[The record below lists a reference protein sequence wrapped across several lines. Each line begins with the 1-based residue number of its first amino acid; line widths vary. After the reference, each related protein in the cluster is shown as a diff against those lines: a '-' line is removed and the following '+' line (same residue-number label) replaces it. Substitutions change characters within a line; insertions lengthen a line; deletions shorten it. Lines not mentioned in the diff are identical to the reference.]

1 LLLLLLLLLSSDFLL
16 VFVSLGVVDDDVI
29 GDGDFNSV
37 LSLGVVGLHDLY
49 LDSHDSLLEE
59 DVSDGDVDEVQ
70 LRLSGADHVS
80 LLELHGLGS
89 LLL

>member
-29 GDGDFNSV
+29 GDRDFNSV
-37 LSLGVVGLHDLY
+37 LALGVVGLHDLY

-70 LRLSGADHVS
+70 L
-80 LLELHGLGS
+80 GLT
-89 LLL
+89 